1 MDDIESRLKEHS
13 SCFCSMVELIPAKF
27 YLTKDPETIEHISTS
42 KYWVNKKPKAPKQS
56 VKEATKRAKRIK
68 LDPENQKSVLEQQ
81 KENEHCEEKV
91 VTEGDLRERIENG
104 ESTQRRPEF
113 SVELVRSTELSDLRE
128 RLKVKI
134 EGLRGKRKTGD
145 DDLDQLAHKKQKRSE
160 KKTQKKETQQRKKKR
175 KTETVSSDT
184 KQSEQR
190 PSIKAE
196 NGKIVF
202 SKFDF
207 STLSDLPEAIRG
219 KKKDYRRLLAKAE
232 ATEKKL
238 EELKKNDERRGEE
251 LQEKLQWRKAM
262 DLAKGAKVKDDPRLL
277 KKTLKRLDK
286 KKSKSQKYW
295 NEKKEQEQI
304 QKDRKQDVRRKH
316 IQERVE
322 QIKARKNKRKLKKG
336 KSRTPGF

>member
-1 MDDIESRLKEHS
+1 MDDIDSRLKEHS

-27 YLTKDPETIEHISTS
+27 YLTKDPETVEDISTS
-42 KYWVNKKPKAPKQS
+42 KYWVNNKKHKAPKQS
-56 VKEATKRAKRIK
+56 VKEATKRAKRMK

-81 KENEHCEEKV
+81 KENEHSEKV
-91 VTEGDLRERIENG
+91 ALTEGEGLDNK
-104 ESTQRRPEF
+104 ESIQKLPGF

-128 RLKVKI
+128 RLKFKI
-134 EGLRGKRKTGD
+134 ESMRGKRKTLD
-145 DDLDQLAHKKQKRSE
+145 DDPDQLAQKKHKRSE
-160 KKTQKKETQQRKKKR
+160 KKTRKKETQRRKKKR
-175 KTETVSSDT
+175 KAETDSNST
-184 KQSEQR
+184 KQSEER

-207 STLSDLPEAIRG
+207 STPSNLPESVRG

-238 EELKKNDERRGEE
+238 EELKKNDEKRGEE

-262 DLAKGAKVKDDPRLL
+262 DLAKGSKVKDDPRLL
-277 KKTLKRLDK
+277 KKTLKRLDS
-286 KKSKSQKYW
+286 KKSKSRKYW
-295 NEKKEQEQI
+295 NERQEQEQV
-304 QKDRKQDVRRKH
+304 QKDRKQEVRRKH

-322 QIKARKNKRKLKKG
+322 QIKARKNKRKVKKG